1 MLSFSLSPVSLVFLA
16 IELFL
21 LRELTN
27 RFEGIVGL
35 TNPSNL
41 DLEVGDVT
49 FQLFSGE
56 DFIGTT
62 VLPVCR
68 ASPIYSSLLRFD

>member
-1 MLSFSLSPVSLVFLA
+1 MLSFSLLPVIASLVFSLVP
-16 IELFL
+16 
-21 LRELTN
+21 LRELTK
-27 RFEGIVGL
+27 RFEGTVGL